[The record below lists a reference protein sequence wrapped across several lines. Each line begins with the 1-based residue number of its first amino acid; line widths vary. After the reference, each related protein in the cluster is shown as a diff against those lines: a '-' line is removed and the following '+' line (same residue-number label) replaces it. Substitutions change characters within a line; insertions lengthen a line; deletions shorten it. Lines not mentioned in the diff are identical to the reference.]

1 MLVRLIKNIK
11 GDRQIWTIVLILAV
25 VSLMVVY
32 SSTRTL
38 AYRYQDG
45 NNEYYLFKH
54 FFILLLGLGITFV
67 THLIDH
73 RYFSRVAQLMMFL
86 SIPLLLYTLVFGVE
100 LNDAKRWVT
109 LPIINLTF
117 QTSDFA
123 KLSLIMYT
131 SRMLSKKQGVI
142 KDFKS
147 GFLPII
153 LPIIAIVGLI
163 MPENLS
169 SAAIL
174 MMTNLIIMFI
184 GRVNIKYISATI
196 GMGVLLLGVVILVG
210 YLSPDKGRIMTW
222 KSRIEEYAGLKENTE
237 PSYQIQQANIAIAN
251 GGIVRLAPGKCTQ
264 CNFLPHP
271 YSDYIYATIIEEYGL
286 LGGAFIIFLY
296 LWLLYRIIKI
306 VKDSPR
312 AFGALM
318 AVGLGMSLVIQAF
331 INMGVTVNLLPVTG
345 LTLPFISMGG
355 TSIWFNGFAL
365 GIILSV
371 SRNIED
377 GKQSK
382 RTILVD
388 DEVEH
393 VGRRKRNNSEELPV

>member
-1 MLVRLIKNIK
+1 MLIRLIKNIK
-11 GDRQIWTIVLILAV
+11 GDRQIWTIILILAV
-25 VSLMVVY
+25 ISLMVVY

-54 FFILLLGLGITFV
+54 FFILMLGLGITFV

-142 KDFKS
+142 KDFQS

-184 GRVNIKYISATI
+184 GRVNSKYIAATI
-196 GMGVLLLGVVILVG
+196 GMGILLLGVVVLIG

-222 KSRIEEYAGLKENTE
+222 KSRIEEYIGVKENSE

-286 LGGAFIIFLY
+286 LGGAMIIFLY

-377 GKQSK
+377 GKQAK

-393 VGRRKRNNSEELPV
+393 VGRRKRSNSEELPV

>member
-1 MLVRLIKNIK
+1 MLIRLIKNIK
-11 GDRQIWTIVLILAV
+11 GDRQIWTIILILAV
-25 VSLMVVY
+25 ISLMVVY

-54 FFILLLGLGITFV
+54 FFILMLGLGITFV

-142 KDFKS
+142 KDFQS

-184 GRVNIKYISATI
+184 GRVNSKYIAATI
-196 GMGVLLLGVVILVG
+196 GMGILLLGVVVLIG

-222 KSRIEEYAGLKENTE
+222 KSRIEEYIGVKENSE

-286 LGGAFIIFLY
+286 LGGAMIIFLY

-377 GKQSK
+377 GKQAT

-393 VGRRKRNNSEELPV
+393 VGRRKRNHSEELPV